1 MAAAGL
7 RFSFGAVRH
16 RPTAARRVQRLL
28 KKFCQAAGANPQ
40 VGYTAEKYVKPQK
53 TIRGYDGSF
62 GGTIASAGFS
72 MQATFQHEYQEPR
85 GRLHWPRLRMH
96 IRYALFPTTL
106 HKAVPEP
113 AEIKQCR
120 EDRAYTPCNR
130 NRPALSRCDR
140 PWFGV
145 CRSAGC
151 GPTCARESRG
161 HEPEIVPNSSDP

>member
-1 MAAAGL
+1 M
-7 RFSFGAVRH
+7 
-16 RPTAARRVQRLL
+16 
-28 KKFCQAAGANPQ
+28 
-40 VGYTAEKYVKPQK
+40 KPQK

-85 GRLHWPRLRMH
+85 GRLHWPRLRMR

-106 HKAVPEP
+106 YKAVPEP

-151 GPTCARESRG
+151 GPDLREREPGPRARDCTQLLG
-161 HEPEIVPNSSDP
+161 PIVSATEGMLLQLMVEQALRPGSSTA